1 MSQDDWQF
9 MKDVEQSCQFIDG
22 HYCISLPFKDRSVKM
37 PSNRSHAEQR
47 AINLKKKLNKNSEF
61 HIDYKTFMHD
71 IIARGYAEKVPVKS
85 RQCKEGE
92 VWYIPHHGVYHPKKK
107 KI

>member
-1 MSQDDWQF
+1 MTDGESKGAIPKIAGAFKIQNTRDKLFFLEQYTSGEPQD
-9 MKDVEQSCQFIDG
+9 
-22 HYCISLPFKDRSVKM
+22 LDRSVKM

-71 IIARGYAEKVPVKS
+71 IIARGYAEKVA
-85 RQCKEGE
+85 
-92 VWYIPHHGVYHPKKK
+92 
-107 KI
+107 